1 MKSLILLVQL
11 RFYYFFKKSLKFISF
26 IFLLGMVFIGQVSA
40 QTVTVTG
47 TENNIP
53 ITEVR
58 YTIEGNELIQT
69 SPDGNEN
76 PSPADVP
83 VVISS
88 ITIDTD
94 KVIYATTRNPTVEN
108 PNPIIGS
115 ATIRS
120 DAIQIVHS
128 DNTITSHLDD
138 DFISGLETVVSTPD
152 IRSYWD
158 INGQPSIP
166 QGEAFVDLEY
176 KDQVVT
182 SGYLLYTERNGNS
195 ATDFI
200 ALDRNGNPIEGAKRI
215 QVRGFQWNTGINH
228 VTNVPTQT
236 QYMVL
241 FSPSIFESTEPI
253 FGIRII
259 AENEPDGKLVF
270 FVNAISATPDLK
282 ERVNSELGGDAVLNV
297 YDNDEL
303 NGFPLNPI
311 DVTLEIVNPFPISD
325 VTLNLDGTVDVA
337 PNTPP
342 GEYKLVYKIT
352 TGGGDSDEA
361 EVTIEVIEYIPI
373 AMDDAFEQ
381 DDSFGK
387 ENILNV
393 LDNDLLNG
401 LPALIENVNLS
412 TLSND
417 SDGKII
423 LNADG
428 SIDIVEGIPSGNY
441 ELVYQICDKED
452 PAKCDQATVS
462 VTINPTVLE
471 AIEDNYGS
479 VNANRAGEIGNVLSN
494 DQINGE
500 AVSSDRVHAV
510 LTDNDGL
517 TGVSLAEDGTLTL
530 PTGLPE
536 GNYVLLYDLVETI
549 NPSNKDEGEIK
560 FSLQDVQLEAKDDEV
575 VTNQNEA
582 VTIAVLDNDFTNSGA
597 ILDETLLITEDPV
610 SGVISIADDGLITYT
625 PETNFSGTDSFVYE
639 ICENADR
646 MFCDQAKVTILV
658 RPILLELNKTAS
670 ATEIPIDGVVTY
682 TITITNNSAFDLSDI
697 QVEDPLPSGLLSMGT
712 VPAQGT
718 DGSWILTSLSAG
730 ESASFQIEAM
740 GVEKGEK
747 VNTATISVGEFTDQV
762 TAPTVTVVAKQVD
775 ISISKTSFGKAIYEG
790 NEFEYEIKLTN
801 NGLSSA
807 EDVVVSDQLPSN
819 VEFLGFTGIDPGA
832 TVSGNTISWT
842 VASIAAG
849 EELVYVISVQAT
861 GLGTVTNTVTVEVPD
876 NQDNIS
882 TSKEDSDTNQIIR
895 FFVPN
900 VITPGNVDG
909 KNDTFEIKGIQNF
922 AKNSLTI
929 LNRNGD
935 HVFEMENYH
944 NDWAAEGLNSG
955 AYFYV
960 LIITDNS
967 GEEQTYKGW
976 VQVIK

>member
-1 MKSLILLVQL
+1 M
-11 RFYYFFKKSLKFISF
+11 
-26 IFLLGMVFIGQVSA
+26 
-40 QTVTVTG
+40 
-47 TENNIP
+47 
-53 ITEVR
+53 
-58 YTIEGNELIQT
+58 
-69 SPDGNEN
+69 
-76 PSPADVP
+76 
-83 VVISS
+83 
-88 ITIDTD
+88 
-94 KVIYATTRNPTVEN
+94 
-108 PNPIIGS
+108 
-115 ATIRS
+115 
-120 DAIQIVHS
+120 
-128 DNTITSHLDD
+128 
-138 DFISGLETVVSTPD
+138 
-152 IRSYWD
+152 
-158 INGQPSIP
+158 
-166 QGEAFVDLEY
+166 
-176 KDQVVT
+176 
-182 SGYLLYTERNGNS
+182 
-195 ATDFI
+195 
-200 ALDRNGNPIEGAKRI
+200 
-215 QVRGFQWNTGINH
+215 
-228 VTNVPTQT
+228 
-236 QYMVL
+236 
-241 FSPSIFESTEPI
+241 
-253 FGIRII
+253 
-259 AENEPDGKLVF
+259 
-270 FVNAISATPDLK
+270 K

-625 PETNFSGTDSFVYE
+625 PETNFQELIPLFMKF
-639 ICENADR
+639 AR
-646 MFCDQAKVTILV
+646 MPTGC
-658 RPILLELNKTAS
+658 S
-670 ATEIPIDGVVTY
+670 AIKRK
-682 TITITNNSAFDLSDI
+682 
-697 QVEDPLPSGLLSMGT
+697 LPSL
-712 VPAQGT
+712 
-718 DGSWILTSLSAG
+718 
-730 ESASFQIEAM
+730 
-740 GVEKGEK
+740 
-747 VNTATISVGEFTDQV
+747 
-762 TAPTVTVVAKQVD
+762 
-775 ISISKTSFGKAIYEG
+775 
-790 NEFEYEIKLTN
+790 
-801 NGLSSA
+801 
-807 EDVVVSDQLPSN
+807 
-819 VEFLGFTGIDPGA
+819 
-832 TVSGNTISWT
+832 
-842 VASIAAG
+842 
-849 EELVYVISVQAT
+849 
-861 GLGTVTNTVTVEVPD
+861 
-876 NQDNIS
+876 
-882 TSKEDSDTNQIIR
+882 
-895 FFVPN
+895 
-900 VITPGNVDG
+900 
-909 KNDTFEIKGIQNF
+909 
-922 AKNSLTI
+922 
-929 LNRNGD
+929 
-935 HVFEMENYH
+935 
-944 NDWAAEGLNSG
+944 
-955 AYFYV
+955 
-960 LIITDNS
+960 
-967 GEEQTYKGW
+967 
-976 VQVIK
+976 